1 VHVAGTPIAY
11 LQATE
16 LRADSD
22 DPSSIILFHFC
33 VVLGGADTVRLS
45 GVPLS
50 DILERGNNNF
60 DLVRLL
66 AAALVI
72 ISHSFSI
79 VYGTAG
85 AEPLASISAYTLGQH
100 SVNVFFIL
108 SGLLVSASL
117 DRSQGIASFAIA
129 RVLRVFP
136 GLIVCVLVVAA
147 IVGPVVTTLDVASYF
162 SSPKV
167 PNYVL
172 TTLSLTTALAPLP
185 GVFEALP
192 MAGQVNLPLWS
203 LKYEILSYAILT
215 MIAALGVWRRSGLFW
230 SFFVV
235 LLVTHLVVESGHSR
249 VEQHV
254 TVDQALRFLLCFFLG
269 ATAYRMRHV
278 LRLTAIGALCAVLML
293 VLTRQTAFEETV
305 SYVAIGYL
313 TLCFAALP
321 VGRIRGLCSRA
332 DISYGLYIYGWPA
345 AQTVLFLVPGIE
357 PVALA
362 AASLAVAAIFA
373 AASWFLIER
382 PALRLKLGARPI
394 SARAEEGALASHV
407 P

>member
-1 VHVAGTPIAY
+1 
-11 LQATE
+11 
-16 LRADSD
+16 
-22 DPSSIILFHFC
+22 
-33 VVLGGADTVRLS
+33 
-45 GVPLS
+45 
-50 DILERGNNNF
+50 
-60 DLVRLL
+60 
-66 AAALVI
+66 
-72 ISHSFSI
+72 
-79 VYGTAG
+79 
-85 AEPLASISAYTLGQH
+85 
-100 SVNVFFIL
+100 
-108 SGLLVSASL
+108 
-117 DRSQGIASFAIA
+117 
-129 RVLRVFP
+129 
-136 GLIVCVLVVAA
+136 
-147 IVGPVVTTLDVASYF
+147 
-162 SSPKV
+162 
-167 PNYVL
+167 
-172 TTLSLTTALAPLP
+172 
-185 GVFEALP
+185 
-192 MAGQVNLPLWS
+192 
-203 LKYEILSYAILT
+203 
-215 MIAALGVWRRSGLFW
+215 
-230 SFFVV
+230 
-235 LLVTHLVVESGHSR
+235 LVVESGHSR